1 MNPFVNIHTHNSRV
15 DNKEFIEII
24 NIDVDNLVNVDVNF
38 LYSIGIHPWN
48 SGIQEF
54 RGQGF
59 RSSGWSVPEPVEGTM
74 FSASTS
80 SATLIQE
87 LRKSFLKTPRG

>member
-48 SGIQEF
+48 SGIQE
-54 RGQGF
+54 
-59 RSSGWSVPEPVEGTM
+59 
-74 FSASTS
+74 
-80 SATLIQE
+80 
-87 LRKSFLKTPRG
+87 